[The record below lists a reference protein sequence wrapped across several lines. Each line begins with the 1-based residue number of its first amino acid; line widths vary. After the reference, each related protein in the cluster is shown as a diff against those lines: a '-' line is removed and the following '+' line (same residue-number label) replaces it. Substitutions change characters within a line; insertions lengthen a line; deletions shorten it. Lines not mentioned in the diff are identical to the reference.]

1 MQLHVAG
8 LGHNGFDQE
17 WGVSFPINHNTHNR
31 CVSRRLRPTSKPTGM
46 LVGARALCEAL
57 VLGAGCTHVKPQSR
71 MPTILSHPAVPLG
84 LAIALGPANVS
95 GRLLAAGVLASIA
108 PDLDVLGFRLGIA
121 YSHELG
127 HRGFTHSLALALA
140 LAMLVA
146 PFAHRLTSRPLPT
159 FLFVFVACASH
170 GLLDMLT
177 TGGHGIALF
186 WPFSEERFFWPV
198 QVIEVST
205 LNLRR
210 FFGEAGWAVLGSEL
224 RWVWL
229 PAAVSAA
236 VGYGVRRHRAA

>member
-1 MQLHVAG
+1 
-8 LGHNGFDQE
+8 
-17 WGVSFPINHNTHNR
+17 
-31 CVSRRLRPTSKPTGM
+31 
-46 LVGARALCEAL
+46 
-57 VLGAGCTHVKPQSR
+57 

-84 LAIALGPANVS
+84 LALALGSTRVS
-95 GRLLAAGVLASIA
+95 GRLLAAGVVASVA

-127 HRGFTHSLALALA
+127 HRGFTHSLAFAVVLAIM
-140 LAMLVA
+140 AMV
-146 PFAHRLTSRPLPT
+146 FAHRLKSRPLPA
-159 FLFVFVACASH
+159 FAFVFVAGASH

-186 WPFSEERFFWPV
+186 WPFSEERFFWPI

-210 FFGEAGWAVLGSEL
+210 FFGAAGMAVLGSEL

-229 PAAVSAA
+229 PAAILAA
-236 VGYGVRRHRAA
+236 MGCVLRRRDAA

>member
-1 MQLHVAG
+1 
-8 LGHNGFDQE
+8 
-17 WGVSFPINHNTHNR
+17 
-31 CVSRRLRPTSKPTGM
+31 
-46 LVGARALCEAL
+46 
-57 VLGAGCTHVKPQSR
+57 

-84 LAIALGPANVS
+84 LAVALGSANVS
-95 GRLLAAGVLASIA
+95 SRLLAAGVFASVI

-127 HRGFTHSLALALA
+127 HRGFTHSLAFAVA
-140 LAMLVA
+140 LAMVA
-146 PFAHRLTSRPLPT
+146 VVFANRLKSRPQHA
-159 FLFVFVACASH
+159 FAFVFVACASH

-198 QVIEVST
+198 QIIEVST

-210 FFGEAGWAVLGSEL
+210 FFGEAGLAVLASEL

-229 PAAVSAA
+229 PAAGVAA
-236 VGYGVRRHRAA
+236 LGYAVRRRNAA